1 MNMITTPRDED
12 GDIYILDSPPPPP
25 PQTSAHLGES
35 ESTKFVPSQ
44 PFQRTIMTPNKSFPS
59 SEFFRNTQ
67 TTNTAT
73 HDNNPH
79 FNNHMDKVLTKNRA
93 NSEKTQKTPVIDFTK
108 DDPDLLGTSTGSFTH
123 MNSPVN
129 ELQPRVYDVDNE
141 SFVDAPISANAN
153 LSSLSSTSPS
163 LSASASSSS
172 SFVPLSTTTKQ
183 EHDEALALQQN
194 LSRINQKFKK
204 YDDLRAV
211 NTTKSKVLQIKIS
224 KKMAKIKEYQRE
236 MDSIPPSNDSTRN
249 QEIRAHFDAK
259 IKFEEEKLKTNQQK
273 LETTNKNLGLIQNGL
288 NTLINQKTDFKLKL
302 DKLKSGLNH
311 TPSEMAAL
319 KNNTNNLNNLSVNA
333 DQQKRAAQEQL
344 LQHHLK
350 LNNLP
355 SDQYSDAI
363 KQQEQQKMPNSY
375 SPYASYI
382 ASTAEKLKKLVE
394 NKNKLNQMLLQ
405 LTRMFQNKMIPTGL
419 YNSRRENIVKNI
431 NLLNKEE
438 ASNKRLFRQLQ
449 AFESGYERM
458 NSTNNANQPVL
469 HNRNIPNYMRQ
480 YNSEKKEEDEAQMQ
494 EYTESLGINP
504 TAFGGVYSAEE
515 RESIRSFLE
524 EFKTRETEIEG
535 ETMTPEELTV
545 NLMKHQR
552 LGLHWLLKMEDSV
565 KKGGLLADEM
575 GLGKTLQMVSLVLC
589 NRSEDKDCKTT
600 VVVAP
605 VSLLD
610 TWQGEFETKV
620 KDSANISTLMF
631 HDKTKVKSFRELSKY
646 DVVFVSYHTLRS
658 ELTKTWPRRVA
669 ANGVYVDRNGEDR
682 VVPNNGM
689 DLETLLSLKE
699 PGEYY
704 SPFFT
709 MDSKFFRI
717 ILDEGQ
723 QIKNKSSK
731 VSKTCC
737 TLLAKYRWI
746 LTGTPIQNNMSDL
759 YSLVRFLR
767 IPPYNKEAYF
777 QKEISNPLSLK
788 KDNNSSSSNSRVA
801 AMNKVQVLLAG
812 IMLRR
817 TKNTQ
822 IDGKPLLELPP
833 KTVSEEQCSL
843 VDAEL
848 EFYQDLET
856 KNKKI
861 AEKLLKRHA
870 KGNYSS
876 ILTLLLRLRQACL
889 HSELVLIGEAKAEQ
903 ARVASGRDFDKDWVR
918 LFELCQDIPQ
928 SVVSRTNNFVETDMI
943 CERCTNPMEL
953 SLASVFPSCGH
964 MICFECLKAYK
975 EDCSE
980 RELTRYNNAGQLV
993 FPCHICQT
1001 EQVEDSVMS
1010 FKFYDQ
1016 VVNQNYSL
1024 RELRDEFDVEQHAAK
1039 EKLKEGY
1046 EIDFENL
1053 EPSPKV
1059 QQCLDLIQKI
1069 ADNDPT
1075 EKVLIFSQFTTF
1087 FDILQHFVGKNLG
1100 MQSLRYDGTM
1110 NVRAKTA
1117 VLKEFQRDPNTNI
1130 LLISMGA
1137 GNAGLTLTSANH
1149 VILADPFWN
1158 PFVEEQAMGRAHR
1171 ISQTKEVHVH
1181 RLLVRSSVEDRI
1193 VELQNKKQ
1201 ELVGAAL
1208 DNKKITE
1215 ISRLGSRELGFLFGL
1230 NQLS

>member
-1 MNMITTPRDED
+1 MSLITTPRDED
-12 GDIYILDSPPPPP
+12 GDIYILDSPPP
-25 PQTSAHLGES
+25 QESVNLEERKTSNPV
-35 ESTKFVPSQ
+35 STPS
-44 PFQRTIMTPNKSFPS
+44 FQRTIMVPNKSFPS
-59 SEFFRNTQ
+59 SEFLGNTPV
-67 TTNTAT
+67 TKNAT
-73 HDNNPH
+73 HGNNPH
-79 FNNHMDKVLTKNRA
+79 FNNHMDKILTKNRA
-93 NSEKTQKTPVIDFTK
+93 NSEKIQRTPVIDFTK
-108 DDPDLLGTSTGSFTH
+108 DDSSLPNTSTGSFTH
-123 MNSPVN
+123 INSPIN
-129 ELQPRVYDVDNE
+129 ELQPRVYDVDND
-141 SFVDAPISANAN
+141 SFVDAPVSANAN
-153 LSSLSSTSPS
+153 LSSVSSASPS
-163 LSASASSSS
+163 LSASSSLFSS
-172 SFVPLSTTTKQ
+172 IVPLSSTAKQ
-183 EHDEALALQQN
+183 DHDDSLAIQQS
-194 LSRINQKFKK
+194 LSHINQKFKK
-204 YDDLRAV
+204 YDELRAV
-211 NTTKSKVLQIKIS
+211 NSTKSKVLQIKIT
-224 KKMAKIKEYQRE
+224 KKIEKLKEYQKE
-236 MDSIPPSNDSTRN
+236 IDSLPPGNDPTRN
-249 QEIRAHFDAK
+249 QEIRAHYAAK
-259 IKFEEEKLKTNQQK
+259 IKFEEEKLKINQQK
-273 LETTNKNLGLIQNGL
+273 LATTNKNLSLIQNGL
-288 NTLINQKTDFKLKL
+288 NTLINQKTDVKLKL
-302 DKLKSGLNH
+302 DKLKNGLNH
-311 TPSEMAAL
+311 TPAEMAAL
-319 KNNTNNLNNLSVNA
+319 KKRTN
-333 DQQKRAAQEQL
+333 DIKKCQ
-344 LQHHLK
+344 HLK
-350 LNNLP
+350 LNNIP
-355 SDQYSDAI
+355 TDQSPVAI
-363 KQQEQQKMPNSY
+363 KQQEQQQVPKPY
-375 SPYASYI
+375 SPYANYI
-382 ASTAEKLKKLVE
+382 ASTTQKLQKTIE
-394 NKNKLNQMLLQ
+394 NKTKLNQMLLQ

-419 YNSRRENIVKNI
+419 YNSRRENIIKNL
-431 NLLNKEE
+431 NVLNKEE
-438 ASNKRLFRQLQ
+438 SNNKRLLNQLL
-449 AFESGYERM
+449 AFESGYLRM
-458 NSTNNANQPVL
+458 NNNNTNQPVL
-469 HNRNIPNYMRQ
+469 HNRNIPNYMSQ
-480 YNSEKKEEDEAQMQ
+480 YNTEKREEDEAQMQ

-658 ELTKTWPRRVA
+658 ELTKTWPRRVSP
-669 ANGVYVDRNGEDR
+669 NGVYVDRDGTER
-682 VVPNNGM
+682 AISKNGM
-689 DLETLLSLKE
+689 DLESLLSLKE

-723 QIKNKSSK
+723 QIKNKLSK
-731 VSKTCC
+731 VSQTCC
-737 TLLAKYRWI
+737 TLMSKYRWI

-767 IPPYNKEAYF
+767 IPPYNKETYF
-777 QKEISNPLSLK
+777 PKEISNPLSLK
-788 KDNNSSSSNSRVA
+788 KDSSSATSKSRVA

-817 TKNTQ
+817 TKHTQ

-843 VDAEL
+843 VDTEL

-856 KNKKI
+856 KNKRI

-918 LFELCQDIPQ
+918 LFEICQDIPQ
-928 SVVSRTNNFVETDMI
+928 SIVSRTNDFVETDMI

-964 MICFECLKAYK
+964 MICFECLKEYK

-980 RELTRYNNAGQLV
+980 RGVSKYNNAGQLV

-1001 EQVEDSVMS
+1001 HQVEDNVMS

-1024 RELRDEFDVEQHAAK
+1024 RELRDEFDVEQRAAK

-1046 EIDFENL
+1046 EIDFEKL
-1053 EPSPKV
+1053 EPSPKIE
-1059 QQCLDLIQKI
+1059 QCLDLIKGI
-1069 ADNDPT
+1069 ANNDPT

-1087 FDILQHFVGKNLG
+1087 FDILQYFIGKNLG
-1100 MQSLRYDGTM
+1100 MRSLRYDGTM

-1117 VLKEFQRDPNTNI
+1117 VLKEFQRDPDTNI

-1137 GNAGLTLTSANH
+1137 GNAGLTLTAANH